1 MILQYYR
8 AMVVSIVF
16 ILNKLFSVITF
27 IIIIDI
33 ILILVKNTFALES
46 TLLTIVNK
54 PLGQRFYVYILL
66 YIKMISGLVRWS
78 SLKLLSNSVS
88 GPQQQSQRVISL
100 ILVWLFFFFYYF
112 VNEPMQPL
120 KPGLVPNVCVT
131 VCWHLIVEKIRLLS
145 TRKQGLL

>member
-8 AMVVSIVF
+8 AMVVRIVF

-33 ILILVKNTFALES
+33 ILILVKNTFALELK
-46 TLLTIVNK
+46 LLTIVNK

-100 ILVWLFFFFYYF
+100 ILVLLLFF
-112 VNEPMQPL
+112 
-120 KPGLVPNVCVT
+120 
-131 VCWHLIVEKIRLLS
+131 IIILLMNPCS
-145 TRKQGLL
+145 L

>member
-8 AMVVSIVF
+8 AMVVRIVF

-33 ILILVKNTFALES
+33 ILILVKNTFALELK
-46 TLLTIVNK
+46 LLTIVNK

-100 ILVWLFFFFYYF
+100 ILVWLFFFYYF

-131 VCWHLIVEKIRLLS
+131 VC
-145 TRKQGLL
+145 